1 MHIISEAP
9 ITRRRMLAAA
19 ITAIAAAA
27 TPTAAPARATAQ
39 SYAVS
44 LGQQVIRL
52 TSSGISDAALKKRFV
67 SLFTRTANIDSVAR
81 FALGKYARRLPRQMW
96 PTYRRLVLIYITNL
110 LVWYRQELAAQKIV
124 ARGRIARRGRWMT
137 VPTQLV
143 FSNGATSTVKWRVLD
158 AGGRYHVG
166 DVNIK
171 GIWLSLRMRDK
182 FVAILNKSGGD
193 FAPLL
198 AYLRESETWKRN

>member
-1 MHIISEAP
+1 MHSTTETP
-9 ITRRRMLAAA
+9 ITRRHMLAVALFAA
-19 ITAIAAAA
+19 TAIA
-27 TPTAAPARATAQ
+27 TPTVALARTTAQ

-52 TSSGISDAALKKRFV
+52 TSSGISDATLKKRFV

-81 FALGKYARRLPRQMW
+81 FALGKYARRLPRKLW

-110 LVWYRQELAAQKIV
+110 LVWYRKELAAQTVV
-124 ARGRIARRGRWMT
+124 AKGRISRQGRWLT

-143 FSNGATSTVKWRVLD
+143 FPNGATSTVKWRILD

>member
-1 MHIISEAP
+1 
-9 ITRRRMLAAA
+9 MLATSIA
-19 ITAIAAAA
+19 AIAAGIPSAA
-27 TPTAAPARATAQ
+27 LARATAQ

-44 LGQQVIRL
+44 LGEQVIRL

-67 SLFTRTANIDSVAR
+67 SLFTRTANIDAVAR
-81 FALGKYARRLPRQMW
+81 FALGKYVRRLPRELW

-110 LVWYRQELAAQKIV
+110 LVWYRKELAAQRIV
-124 ARGRIARRGRWMT
+124 AKGRVTRQGRWLT

-143 FSNGATSTVKWRVLD
+143 FPNGSTSTVKWRILD

-166 DVNIK
+166 DVNIM